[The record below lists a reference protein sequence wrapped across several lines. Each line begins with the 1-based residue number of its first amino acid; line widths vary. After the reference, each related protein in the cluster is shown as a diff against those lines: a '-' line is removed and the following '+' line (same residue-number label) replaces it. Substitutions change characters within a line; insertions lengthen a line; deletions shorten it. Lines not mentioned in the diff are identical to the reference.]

1 MSNILYLNFLDVS
14 DLSSIRIPNKLL
26 LSCLV
31 LDEEV
36 MKFQG
41 KRVFDPE
48 DDLHLIQVSESVMM
62 GSNKRVFESR
72 DKSLFGKV
80 QKEHSKK

>member
-14 DLSSIRIPNKLL
+14 DLSSIRITNQVL
-26 LSCLV
+26 LSCLS
-31 LDEEV
+31 LDEEL

-48 DDLHLIQVSESVMM
+48 DNLHLILVSESVTM
-62 GSNKRVFESR
+62 GS
-72 DKSLFGKV
+72 
-80 QKEHSKK
+80 KKTSI

>member
-14 DLSSIRIPNKLL
+14 DLSSIRITNQVL
-26 LSCLV
+26 LSCLS
-31 LDEEV
+31 LDEEL

-48 DDLHLIQVSESVMM
+48 DDLHFIPVSESVVNQ
-62 GSNKRVFESR
+62 SE
-72 DKSLFGKV
+72 L
-80 QKEHSKK
+80 QI